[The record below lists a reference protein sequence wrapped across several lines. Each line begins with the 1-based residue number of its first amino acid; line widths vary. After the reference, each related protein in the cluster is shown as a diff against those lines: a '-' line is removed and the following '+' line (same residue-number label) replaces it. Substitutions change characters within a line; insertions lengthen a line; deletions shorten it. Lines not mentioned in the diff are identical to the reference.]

1 MDFQQSETCV
11 CAAYVYSHL
20 YLERSG
26 QIVLKMAL
34 KLQLV
39 RIGQEEPSLSSEVII
54 ILWPPVKERVSVL
67 RSLSHMCFDCEAPR

>member
-1 MDFQQSETCV
+1 MNFQQSETCV

-39 RIGQEEPSLSSEVII
+39 RIGQEEPPLSSEVII
-54 ILWPPVKERVSVL
+54 ILWPPVEERVSVL